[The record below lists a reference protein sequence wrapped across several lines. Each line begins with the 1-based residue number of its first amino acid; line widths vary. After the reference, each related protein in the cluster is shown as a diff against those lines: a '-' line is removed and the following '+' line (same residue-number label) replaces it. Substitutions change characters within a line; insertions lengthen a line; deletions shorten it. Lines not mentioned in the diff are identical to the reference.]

1 MLNLSS
7 HTVNTYLRSAEQKLD
22 VVNRVQAV
30 TAACRLPI
38 I

>member
-1 MLNLSS
+1 M
-7 HTVNTYLRSAEQKLD
+7 RSAEQKLD